1 MVVKMLKKILTRKKS
16 PVSKRKYTKKNT
28 KKVKKVSKKVG
39 GMKGGAITLNSVNVD
54 FQNPNLR
61 YDQNMTDAKGN
72 TLTED
77 RFKEIFN
84 KVQLK
89 VQSNASR
96 NARSSRSA
104 ASRSAAPAAA
114 AAAAAAP
121 APTPTLTPAEAA
133 KKIANAYRETKSLR
147 VQNPEEYRKLE
158 AAKREKRLRERDV
171 AAAAASAAASTPE
184 ALEEAAELAEKKAE
198 IRKRISDAESTNS
211 KIDSNSVSEL
221 TNKEKEKPSIA
232 KLESNVKDDGPL
244 PTMVKVYKKRPIRP
258 SDDTEYFNLD
268 NYSLSVLIA
277 HWYGSKK
284 AGLRKFF
291 SFFGGDKPPVPIK
304 DWDVSQVTDMSN
316 LFAETPDFMEDI
328 SSWNV
333 SNVQDMSGMFKNTRL
348 FNKNINE
355 WDVGNV
361 RNMKEM
367 FEGAKA
373 FNMYLDQ
380 WNTGRVTDMSR
391 MFANSKKFNRVIDTW
406 NVSSVTNMEFM
417 FVNTS
422 YNKPLSSWNV
432 VNVVNMRAMFKNAVK
447 FNQPLG
453 QWGDKIKNIKNV
465 DGMFESAREFRQDL
479 SDWNLSKI
487 GVPIS
492 MFEGTRMPNDFNPI
506 GQKVNIQLQ
515 NLGLTPAEEEK
526 RRKEQDQLRLKNQMM
541 ELKEAQEKAEISYK
555 RILQEK
561 DDERREF
568 YESQDAMVKAAQKK
582 KEKELQNKE
591 LEDLED
597 KKNIDKIQAELR
609 SLMND
614 SKKDN
619 IKGLKSFANI
629 EADRG
634 GRSAPRNTEN
644 PAAAAA
650 AAPGVPKIDGQKA
663 IDWIKNQQG
672 HNTYTGNKNNINDI
686 KKYILTEV
694 KKQQEYSEDN
704 WKNFHNNNKTLDF
717 WKTGNINPKKPKNRR

>member
-1 MVVKMLKKILTRKKS
+1 MAREAAEKAAKKIKEKEDENKELADKAVAS
-16 PVSKRKYTKKNT
+16 ALADDAN
-28 KKVKKVSKKVG
+28 
-39 GMKGGAITLNSVNVD
+39 AI
-54 FQNPNLR
+54 R
-61 YDQNMTDAKGN
+61 AK
-72 TLTED
+72 
-77 RFKEIFN
+77 
-84 KVQLK
+84 
-89 VQSNASR
+89 
-96 NARSSRSA
+96 
-104 ASRSAAPAAA
+104 AAA
-114 AAAAAAP
+114 AAASEDDKRAAA
-121 APTPTLTPAEAA
+121 
-133 KKIANAYRETKSLR
+133 N
-147 VQNPEEYRKLE
+147 
-158 AAKREKRLRERDV
+158 
-171 AAAAASAAASTPE
+171 TPE
-184 ALEEAAELAEKKAE
+184 ALEKAAELAEKKSE
-198 IRKRISDAESTNS
+198 LRKRISDAESTNS

-244 PTMVKVYKKRPIRP
+244 PTMVKVYKKRPVRP
-258 SDDTEYFNLD
+258 NDDTEYFNLD

-284 AGLRKFF
+284 PGLRKFF

-391 MFANSKKFNRVIDTW
+391 MFSNSKKFNRVIDTW

-417 FVNTS
+417 FANTS

-432 VNVVNMRAMFKNAVK
+432 VNVVNMRAMFKNSVK

-526 RRKEQDQLRLKNQMM
+526 RRKEQDQLGLKNQMIK
-541 ELKEAQEKAEISYK
+541 LKEAQEEAEIAYK

-561 DDERREF
+561 VDERREF
-568 YESQDAMVKAAQKK
+568 YENQQAMADAAAKKAQQELDK
-582 KEKELQNKE
+582 KEL
-591 LEDLED
+591 LDLED
-597 KKNIDKIQAELR
+597 KKRIDKIQTELK
-609 SLMND
+609 SLMSSANAE
-614 SKKDN
+614 K
-619 IKGLKSFANI
+619 IKGLRSFEQI
-629 EADRG
+629 RG
-634 GRSAPRNTEN
+634 AKQGAETRTDNSGAG
-644 PAAAAA
+644 AGAGA
-650 AAPGVPKIDGQKA
+650 GVPQIDTQKA
-663 IDWIKNQQG
+663 LAWIKERPDHQNF
-672 HNTYTGNKNNINDI
+672 NSTNYNEIR
-686 KKYILTEV
+686 KYILTQI
-694 KKQQEYSEDN
+694 KTQQYSDDN
-704 WKNFHNNNKTLDF
+704 WKNFYNNNRTLDF
-717 WKTGNINPKKPKNRR
+717 WKSGNNNSQGAGGNKLSKAEKRARAKAAKGSGN